1 MAAYPINWNIDIAV
15 KYISNYDW
23 FCDEFL
29 KTGRCHD
36 NEFISEQLGCKIHYS
51 KNMDLK
57 QICDNLKHSDV
68 VLVRLKCWEFHK
80 KMKYY
85 NRYLSSIINK
95 PFKLI
100 GFNQVIESDF
110 VSDQYSIYKMDINSM
125 IFTNGNQQYVK
136 GWDLSEHDIQ
146 VLENVWNDIK
156 QFA

>member
-1 MAAYPINWNIDIAV
+1 
-15 KYISNYDW
+15 
-23 FCDEFL
+23 
-29 KTGRCHD
+29 
-36 NEFISEQLGCKIHYS
+36 
-51 KNMDLK
+51 
-57 QICDNLKHSDV
+57 
-68 VLVRLKCWEFHK
+68 
-80 KMKYY
+80 MKYY